1 MKKAI
6 ALRLAAIPA
15 FLLATSGA
23 AFAALPASIA
33 TDVGE
38 AKVDILAALALV
50 IGAMVAVWG
59 LKKLAQKL
67 GWI

>member
-1 MKKAI
+1 MKSLVVQKYAAVI
-6 ALRLAAIPA
+6 AMLTLFAAP
-15 FLLATSGA
+15 
-23 AFAALPASIA
+23 AFAALPASIT

-38 AKVDILAALALV
+38 AKVDMLAALALV

-59 LKKLAQKL
+59 LKKLASKL